1 MNLENLTHAD
11 FPFNHWVFSNC
22 LEEGALDEIS
32 YSNIPS
38 GDRMYDGTRAADHT
52 GQGVDGKLRLF
63 LTKNNCQNYPYLT
76 KLIKS
81 LQSKE
86 IVNKIS
92 KIIDKDLSNS
102 YVRLEVIGDKKGF
115 WLKPHKDISEK
126 LMTMMV
132 WANPYNEASNLG
144 TDLYDK
150 NFKLVKTIKYVH
162 NSGYFF
168 SSGDDTW
175 HGLELKEIQKERRCI
190 QINYVTFDTDW
201 PVEKSD

>member
-52 GQGVDGKLRLF
+52 GKGVDGKLRLF
-63 LTKNNCQNYPYLT
+63 ITKNNCQNFPYLT
-76 KLIKS
+76 KLIQS

-86 IVNKIS
+86 MVNKIS

-190 QINYVTFDTDW
+190 QINYVTFNTDW
-201 PVEKSD
+201 PVEKSA

>member
-1 MNLENLTHAD
+1 MNLENLTHSD

-63 LTKNNCQNYPYLT
+63 ITKNNCQNFPYLT
-76 KLIKS
+76 KLIQS

-86 IVNKIS
+86 MVNKIS

-190 QINYVTFDTDW
+190 QINYVTFNTDW

>member
-22 LEEGALDEIS
+22 LEEGALDEIA

-63 LTKNNCQNYPYLT
+63 ITKNNCQNFPYLT
-76 KLIKS
+76 KLIQS
-81 LQSKE
+81 LQSIE
-86 IVNKIS
+86 MVNKIS

-126 LMTMMV
+126 LMTMMI

-150 NFKLVKTIKYVH
+150 NFKLVKTIEYIH

-190 QINYVTFDTDW
+190 QINYVTFNTDW

>member
-52 GQGVDGKLRLF
+52 GRGVDGKLRLF
-63 LTKNNCQNYPYLT
+63 ITKNNCQNFPYLT
-76 KLIKS
+76 KLIQS
-81 LQSKE
+81 LQRKE
-86 IVNKIS
+86 MVNKIS

-190 QINYVTFDTDW
+190 QINYVTFNTDW
-201 PVEKSD
+201 PVEKNA